1 MCDKAINTHYS
12 TIHFV
17 PECYIR
23 LKKFVM
29 KLSIFSCVYFL
40 TQEMCDRDIS
50 EDPSLIVYCPN
61 KYITRK
67 ICDEAVDDF
76 LTTLK
81 LIPHWFVT
89 YKMIEKILCTQMK
102 IHSILMKILMSY
114 FLALKWS
121 FSI

>member
-89 YKMIEKILCTQMK
+89 YKMIEKIL
-102 IHSILMKILMSY
+102 
-114 FLALKWS
+114 
-121 FSI
+121 